1 MSDVS
6 PLQCGQF
13 AFRSLDSPFSFEGGY
28 RFRTYEQPIKRYKR
42 CVAEREKKR
51 FFVGFRFEFSLTE
64 CRLVLR
70 CSFR

>member
-42 CVAEREKKR
+42 CVAEREKKQ
-51 FFVGFRFEFSLTE
+51 FLVNFCLEFSL
-64 CRLVLR
+64 RR
-70 CSFR
+70 CYLALC